1 VEAKMIGTDLNH
13 CQIVESCLSGE
24 RAVDEQVLA
33 SLEILTERLERLQKL
48 GSIFSGI
55 EFSSAVKKL
64 KARRNIVTV
73 G

>member
-1 VEAKMIGTDLNH
+1 
-13 CQIVESCLSGE
+13 VESCLTGE
-24 RAVDEQVLA
+24 RAVDEQALA

-48 GSIFSGI
+48 GSIFSGV

-64 KARRNIVTV
+64 KARRNIVAV